1 MKKILIV
8 GIVLVGMSLAV
19 SAQSG
24 QLQKLKDAFGYL
36 DKRDFSNSLKLF
48 RELHSQVDRTDPSFS
63 YVASGTAESLFSMLL
78 DVMKRNDWKW
88 TIDLSNEFLK
98 LLEEDASVLDP
109 SWLKKKHWVHK
120 DLVVA
125 HFGLG
130 QWDLAKRYQD
140 LLYDAYHKNQLPE
153 GIDRQYNFEKFVHN
167 GMNVWGYESYGPLE
181 ASGQG
186 TSFSKH
192 VYYVFSRDAEG
203 NDKDSLFT
211 LETVKVHKLTED
223 LPDFVLTKRV
233 YQKDQVETETYW
245 AFTFNDP
252 IDYEELHR
260 RIVEFLNGGFTPDSK
275 SITKNP
281 IRKTPGPSE
290 GRNWPR
296 S

>member
-36 DKRDFSNSLKLF
+36 DKKDFSNSLKLF

>member
-36 DKRDFSNSLKLF
+36 DKKDFSNSLKLF

-140 LLYDAYHKNQLPE
+140 LLYDAYNKNLLPE

>member
-36 DKRDFSNSLKLF
+36 DKKDFSNSLKLF

-125 HFGLG
+125 HSGLG

-140 LLYDAYHKNQLPE
+140 LLYDAYHKNELPE

-203 NDKDSLFT
+203 NDKDPLFT

-245 AFTFNDP
+245 ALTFNDP
-252 IDYEELHR
+252 IDDKELHR

-290 GRNWPR
+290 GRDWPR

>member
-1 MKKILIV
+1 
-8 GIVLVGMSLAV
+8 
-19 SAQSG
+19 
-24 QLQKLKDAFGYL
+24 
-36 DKRDFSNSLKLF
+36 
-48 RELHSQVDRTDPSFS
+48 
-63 YVASGTAESLFSMLL
+63 MLL
-78 DVMKRNDWKW
+78 DVMKKNDWKG

-98 LLEEDASVLDP
+98 LLDEDASVLDP

-125 HFGLG
+125 HSGLG

-203 NDKDSLFT
+203 NDKDPLFT

-252 IDYEELHR
+252 IDCEELHR

>member
-8 GIVLVGMSLAV
+8 GIALVGLSLAV

-24 QLQKLKDAFGYL
+24 QLQKLKDAFDYL
-36 DKRDFSNSLKLF
+36 DKKDFSNSLKLF

-63 YVASGTAESLFSMLL
+63 YVASGTAESLFFMLL
-78 DVMKRNDWKW
+78 DVMKRNDWKG

-98 LLEEDASVLDP
+98 LLEDDASVLDP
-109 SWLKKKHWVHK
+109 SWLGKKYWVYK

-130 QWDLAKRYQD
+130 QWDLARQYQD
-140 LLYDAYHKNQLPE
+140 ALYGAYQKSQLPQ

-167 GMNVWGYESYGPLE
+167 GMNVWGYESYGSPE
-181 ASGQG
+181 EVGQG
-186 TSFSKH
+186 TSFAKH

-203 NDKDSLFT
+203 NDKDPLFT

-233 YQKDQVETETYW
+233 YQKDQVESETYW
-245 AFTFNDP
+245 AFTFKDP
-252 IDYEELHR
+252 IDYGELHR
-260 RIVEFLNGGFTPDSK
+260 RIVEFLNGGFTPDSR
-275 SITKNP
+275 SITKIP
-281 IRKTPGPSE
+281 IKKTPGP
-290 GRNWPR
+290 
-296 S
+296 

>member
-36 DKRDFSNSLKLF
+36 DKKDFSNSLKLF

-78 DVMKRNDWKW
+78 DVMKKNDWKG

-125 HFGLG
+125 HSGLG
-130 QWDLAKRYQD
+130 QWDRAKRYQD

-203 NDKDSLFT
+203 NDKDPLFT

-252 IDYEELHR
+252 IDCKELHR